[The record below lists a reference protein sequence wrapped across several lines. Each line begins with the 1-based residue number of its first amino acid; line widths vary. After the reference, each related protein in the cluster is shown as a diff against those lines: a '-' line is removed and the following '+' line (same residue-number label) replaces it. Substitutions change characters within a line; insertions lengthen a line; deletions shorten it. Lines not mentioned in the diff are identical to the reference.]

1 MPVCLLKI
9 RYKTKEPLWE
19 DCLSFLVHNPRRQ
32 ELELEVRPHRSLIS
46 AGSSWASPNKGFPPL
61 LGGAP
66 YWCLHLTSLFPS
78 QVKDDKHKCT
88 LGNLTVPL
96 NILLAEE
103 DMTLTRC
110 FPLRNSGPSSTVK
123 LKMALRV
130 RGELGCMADAA
141 GAQINQDFRRLEEF
155 QK

>member
-1 MPVCLLKI
+1 MDQPLPYLPLKI

-32 ELELEVRPHRSLIS
+32 ELELEVLLHRLLIAPPPNGPGLIRASLLF
-46 AGSSWASPNKGFPPL
+46 AVAAWR
-61 LGGAP
+61 
-66 YWCLHLTSLFPS
+66 CTSNPVFLS

-130 RGELGCMADAA
+130 RRD
-141 GAQINQDFRRLEEF
+141 
-155 QK
+155 